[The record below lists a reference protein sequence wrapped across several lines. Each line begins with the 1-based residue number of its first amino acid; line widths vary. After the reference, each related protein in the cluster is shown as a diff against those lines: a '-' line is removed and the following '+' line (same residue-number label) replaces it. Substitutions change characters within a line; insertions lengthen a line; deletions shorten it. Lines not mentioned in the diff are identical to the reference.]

1 MLNKPAWIEVGGVT
15 KFFSCR
21 TSRTNGWGGAINM
34 GAVKQLWDNQQVF
47 QSKCVL
53 CDPMETK
60 AFLFHRC
67 SASARCLLPP
77 SFQSSKDETCNL
89 FDKFNYATVTGVCW
103 EKATQKVNIL
113 RRLLPFPF
121 YLGKLVHSVISQLAH
136 LWAAK
141 VIGDRSGW
149 DLSCGKGSS
158 FTSTRARSKMLQWN
172 NTEEL

>member
-21 TSRTNGWGGAINM
+21 TSRTNGWGGAINI
-34 GAVKQLWDNQQVF
+34 GAVKQLWDNKQVF

-60 AFLFHRC
+60 TFLFHDV
-67 SASARCLLPP
+67 LPQLAACCP
-77 SFQSSKDETCNL
+77 LVFSPPKMRCNL
-89 FDKFNYATVTGVCW
+89 FDKFNYITVTGVWW

-113 RRLLPFPF
+113 RCLLLFPF
-121 YLGKLVHSVISQLAH
+121 YLGKLVLSIISQLVY

-141 VIGDRSGW
+141 VTGDRSGW
-149 DLSCGKGSS
+149 DLSCGKGSP